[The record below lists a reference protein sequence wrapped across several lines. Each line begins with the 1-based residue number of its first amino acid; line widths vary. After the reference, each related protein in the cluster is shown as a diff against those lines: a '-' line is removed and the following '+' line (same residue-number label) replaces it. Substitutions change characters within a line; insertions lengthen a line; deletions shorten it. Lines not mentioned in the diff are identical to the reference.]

1 MRAPHRIRVCTPDWS
16 SQGTVE
22 VVAELKAEDGGPFL
36 GNLRLVPF
44 AEVGLPPKSG
54 RHGMLTGRDTDG
66 RTERDN
72 PPACHRHLNDVCK
85 PG

>member
-1 MRAPHRIRVCTPDWS
+1 MMAPPRIRVRPPGWS
-16 SQGTVE
+16 YLGTGG
-22 VVAELKAEDGGPFL
+22 VVAGLKAEGGSFF
-36 GNLRLVPF
+36 GSLRLVPF

-54 RHGMLTGRDTDG
+54 RHGMLTGQDTDG